1 LLTSHPVNYQK
12 KYINFINGRYATEGV
27 RITAGILLP
36 SLLMHYFDMLPL
48 GIVMSV
54 GALCVSVADAPGAVK
69 HRLIGM
75 LSCSL
80 LVSGISVIT
89 YYSAANTILLGAFL
103 LIAGFIFSMLT
114 VYGARSSSVGIAVII
129 IMVLSLQDPLQ
140 GRDIWITAGY
150 TLAGGIWYMLYS
162 LVLYRLRPYRFIQQV
177 MGDYIAG
184 VGAFLRLRG
193 SLYASEPDYDKIN
206 GQLLHSQIQI
216 EAEQKILGDLL
227 FNTRA
232 IVKESTHTGR
242 VLVKIYLEVAEL
254 YESVMT
260 SFQHYPVIHAQ
271 FDDTGI
277 LQDYHQVIDAL
288 GKEIEE
294 IGMAVRSGISSET
307 ANETPRL
314 IKETRAHFDEL
325 RLTRMDENNV
335 EDFVGLGRIMKNLE
349 DLGIK
354 TKMLHGYTG
363 YEVSLKT
370 NNIGA
375 AIETHTGT
383 TPDIRPSL
391 FFDNLNFRSN
401 TFRHALR
408 VSLAMLLGYIIAVMF
423 KIDRGYWILLTIVVI
438 LKPAYALTKTRNR
451 DRLIGTLTG
460 IVVGMLILYFI
471 HNNTALL
478 ILMVGF
484 MAASYTFMRTNYF
497 LSVLFMTPE
506 LIIFFHFLYPGDV
519 GELMQDRIIDT
530 AIGSVIAFFASLFLV
545 PAWERHSIRAYM
557 TEMLQANEKYY
568 RVIAS
573 QFMPGAVTDTATI
586 KMARRNVLIVL
597 ANLSDAF
604 TRMLSEPKR
613 HRQGIKNVHKFVSIN
628 HTLISHV
635 TTLSY
640 YLQTNRISFR
650 SAHLDPWIDATTWY
664 FTTAESLLAEPH
676 ENTVQP
682 PEPDL
687 SALQEMIN
695 NLVEK
700 RKTELMNGQLETA
713 TKKELVEAKSVT
725 DQFNY
730 ILSDTLAIYKLCIDH
745 DAEMKLK

>member
-1 LLTSHPVNYQK
+1 VNYHK

-36 SLLMHYFDMLPL
+36 SLVMHYFGMLPL

-54 GALCVSVADAPGAVK
+54 GALCVSVADSPGAVK

-75 LSCSL
+75 LTCSL
-80 LVSGISVIT
+80 LVTGISVIT
-89 YYSAANTILLGAFL
+89 YYSAANAILLGTVL
-103 LIAGFIFSMLT
+103 LISGFIFSMFT
-114 VYGARSSSVGIAVII
+114 VYGARSSSIGIAAII
-129 IMVLSLQDPLQ
+129 IMVLSLQSPLQ

-150 TLAGGIWYMLYS
+150 TLAGGTWYILYS
-162 LVLYRLRPYRFIQQV
+162 LLLYRLRPYRFIQQV
-177 MGDYIAG
+177 LGDYIAG
-184 VGAFLRLRG
+184 VGNYLRLRG
-193 SLYASEPDYDKIN
+193 SLYATAPDYDKIN
-206 GQLLHSQIQI
+206 HDLLQLQIHI
-216 EAEQKILGDLL
+216 EAEQKMLSELL

-260 SFQHYPVIHAQ
+260 TYQHYDVMHAQ

-277 LQDYHQVIDAL
+277 LQDYHKVIDAL
-288 GKEIEE
+288 GREIDEV
-294 IGMAVRSGISSET
+294 GMAVRSGISSVT
-307 ANETPRL
+307 ANETTRL
-314 IKETRAHFDEL
+314 IKNTRKHFDEL
-325 RLTRMDENNV
+325 RLTHMNETNI

-349 DLGIK
+349 DLGAKIK
-354 TKMLHGYTG
+354 LLHGYTG

-370 NNIGA
+370 NDIGA
-375 AIETHTGT
+375 VMETHIET

-401 TFRHALR
+401 IFRHALR
-408 VSLAMLLGYIIAVMF
+408 VALAMLLGYIIAVFF

-451 DRLIGTLTG
+451 DRLIGTFAG
-460 IVVGMLILYFI
+460 IVIGMLILYFI
-471 HNNTALL
+471 HNNTVLL
-478 ILMVGF
+478 IIMICF
-484 MAASYTFMRTNYF
+484 MAASYMFMRTNYF
-497 LSVLFMTPE
+497 LNVLLMTPE
-506 LIIFFHFLYPGDV
+506 LIIFFHFLYPGNV

-557 TEMLQANEKYY
+557 TEMLQANERYY
-568 RVIAS
+568 QAITS
-573 QFMPGAVTDTATI
+573 QFIPGAEVDTKAI

-604 TRMLSEPKR
+604 TRMISEPKR
-613 HRQGIKNVHKFVSIN
+613 HRQGIKNVHQFVSVN
-628 HTLISHV
+628 HTLISHLA
-635 TTLSY
+635 TLSY
-640 YLQTNRISFR
+640 YLQIHKVSFR
-650 SAHLDPWIDATTWY
+650 SVHLIPWIDATTGY
-664 FTTAESLLAEPH
+664 FKNAESLLAAP
-676 ENTVQP
+676 QDMIILP
-682 PEPDL
+682 PQPDL

-700 RKTELMNGQLETA
+700 RMTEVMNRQLETP
-713 TKKELVEAKSVT
+713 TKKELVETKSVT

-730 ILSDTLAIYKLCIDH
+730 ILSDATVIYKLCMEH
-745 DAEMKLK
+745 DADMNR

>member
-1 LLTSHPVNYQK
+1 VNYK

-36 SLLMHYFDMLPL
+36 SLVMHYFDMLPL

-54 GALCVSVADAPGAVK
+54 GALCVSVADSPGAVK

-75 LSCSL
+75 FSCCL
-80 LVSGISVIT
+80 LVGGISVIT
-89 YYSAANTILLGAFL
+89 YYSAANAVWLGAFL
-103 LIAGFIFSMLT
+103 LISGFIFSMLT
-114 VYGARSSSVGIAVII
+114 VYGARTSSVGIAVII

-150 TLAGGIWYMLYS
+150 TLAGGTWYILYT

-177 MGDYIAG
+177 MGDYIG
-184 VGAFLRLRG
+184 GIGTFLRLRG
-193 SLYASEPDYDKIN
+193 SLYATEPDYDKIN
-206 GQLLHSQIQI
+206 EQLLQLQIQI

-242 VLVKIYLEVAEL
+242 VLVKIYLEAAEL

-260 SFQHYPVIHAQ
+260 SYQQYHVLHAQ
-271 FDDTGI
+271 FDSTGI
-277 LQDYHQVIDAL
+277 LQDYHTVIDTL

-294 IGMAVRSGISSET
+294 IGMAVRSGTSSVT
-307 ANETPRL
+307 ANETTRL
-314 IKETRAHFDEL
+314 ITDTRKHFDEL
-325 RLTRMDENNV
+325 RLTHMNETNI

-349 DLGIK
+349 DLGAKIK
-354 TKMLHGYTG
+354 LLHGYTG

-375 AIETHTGT
+375 AIETHQDT

-408 VSLAMLLGYIIAVMF
+408 VALAMLVGYIIAVMF
-423 KIDRGYWILLTIVVI
+423 KIDRGYWILLTVVVI
-438 LKPAYALTKTRNR
+438 LKPAYSLTKQRNR

-460 IVVGMLILYFI
+460 IITGMLILYFVQ
-471 HNNTALL
+471 NNTVLL
-478 ILMVGF
+478 IFMICF
-484 MAASYTFMRTNYF
+484 MAASNTFMRTNYF

-506 LIIFFHFLYPGDV
+506 LIIFFNFLYPGNI

-545 PAWERHSIRAYM
+545 PAWERHTIRAYM
-557 TEMLQANEKYY
+557 VEMLQANEKYY
-568 RVIAS
+568 QAIAS
-573 QFMPGAVTDTATI
+573 QFIPGAVTDTLAI

-628 HTLISHV
+628 HTLISHLA
-635 TTLSY
+635 TLSW
-640 YLQTNRISFR
+640 YLQANKVSFR
-650 SAHLDPWIDATTWY
+650 SAHLAPWIEATMQY
-664 FTTAESLLAEPH
+664 FKTAESLLAEPQ
-676 ENTVQP
+676 ENTALP
-682 PEPDL
+682 PKPDL

-695 NLVEK
+695 SLVEK
-700 RKTELMNGQLETA
+700 RKAELINGQLETP
-713 TKKELVEAKSVT
+713 TKKELVETKSVT

-730 ILSDTLAIYKLCIDH
+730 ILSDASVIYKLCVEH
-745 DAEMKLK
+745 EAEMRS

>member
-1 LLTSHPVNYQK
+1 MNYHK
-12 KYINFINGRYATEGV
+12 KYINFINGRYATEGI

-36 SLLMHYFDMLPL
+36 SLVMHYFDMLPL

-69 HRLIGM
+69 HRLTGM
-75 LSCSL
+75 LSCTL
-80 LVSGISVIT
+80 LVAGISLIT
-89 YYSAANTILLGAFL
+89 YYSASNTILLGALL
-103 LIAGFIFSMLT
+103 LISGFIFSMLT

-129 IMVLSLQDPLQ
+129 IMVLSLQEPLQ

-177 MGDYIAG
+177 MGDYITG
-184 VGAFLRLRG
+184 VGNFLRLRG
-193 SLYASEPDYDKIN
+193 SLYAPEPDYDKIN
-206 GQLLHSQIQI
+206 EQLLQSQIQI
-216 EAEQKILGDLL
+216 EAEQKILSELL

-260 SFQHYPVIHAQ
+260 SYQQYDVIHAR
-271 FDDTGI
+271 FDNTGI
-277 LQDYHQVIDAL
+277 LQDYHQLINTL
-288 GKEIEE
+288 GKEINE
-294 IGMAVRSGISSET
+294 IGMAVRAGNASES
-307 ANETPRL
+307 ANETTRL
-314 IKETRAHFDEL
+314 VTISRKHFDEL
-325 RLTRMDENNV
+325 RLSRMNETNI
-335 EDFVGLGRIMKNLE
+335 EDFVSLGRIMKNLE
-349 DLGIK
+349 DLCSRIK
-354 TKMLHGYTG
+354 LLHRYTG
-363 YEVSLKT
+363 YGINLKT
-370 NNIGA
+370 NNIVD
-375 AIETHTGT
+375 AIETHTMT

-408 VSLAMLLGYIIAVMF
+408 VALALLLGYIIAVLF

-438 LKPAYALTKTRNR
+438 LKPAYALTKQRNR
-451 DRLIGTLTG
+451 DRLIGTLAGIVTG
-460 IVVGMLILYFI
+460 IFILYFI
-471 HNNTALL
+471 HNNTVLL
-478 ILMVGF
+478 IFMICF
-484 MAASYTFMRTNYF
+484 MAASYMFMRTNYF

-506 LIIFFHFLYPGDV
+506 LIIFFHFLYPGSITD
-519 GELMQDRIIDT
+519 LMQDRIIDT
-530 AIGSVIAFFASLFLV
+530 AIGSVIAFLASLFLV

-568 RVIAS
+568 KAIAS
-573 QFMPGAVTDTATI
+573 QFVPDAVTGTVAI
-586 KMARRNVLIVL
+586 KKARRNVLIVL

-628 HTLISHV
+628 HTLISHLA
-635 TTLSY
+635 TLSY
-640 YLQTNRISFR
+640 YLQTHKIPFR
-650 SAHLDPWIDATTWY
+650 SAHLMPWIEATTQY
-664 FTTAESLLAEPH
+664 FKTAENLLATPKES
-676 ENTVQP
+676 TALP

-687 SALQEMIN
+687 SALQAMIN
-695 NLVEK
+695 TLVEK
-700 RKTELMNGQLETA
+700 RKTELINGQLETP
-713 TKKELVEAKSVT
+713 TKKELVETKSVT

-730 ILSDTLAIYKLCIDH
+730 ILSDASVIYKLCVEH
-745 DAEMKLK
+745 DGDMNLK